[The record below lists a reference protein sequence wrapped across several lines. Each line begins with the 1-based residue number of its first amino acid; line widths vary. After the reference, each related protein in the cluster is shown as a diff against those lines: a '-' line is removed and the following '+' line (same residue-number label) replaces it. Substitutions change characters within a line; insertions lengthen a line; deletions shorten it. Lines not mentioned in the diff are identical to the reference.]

1 VTPDRRTDE
10 ATERT
15 TMITMVRD
23 NPLIAFT
30 VAFFRTRIDT
40 RIDALRERSERGA
53 SAVEWVVIAAI
64 CVLAALAI
72 GAAVMAVVNAN
83 KAKIQQGTNLP
94 S

>member
-1 VTPDRRTDE
+1 
-10 ATERT
+10 
-15 TMITMVRD
+15 MITLVRD

-30 VAFFRTRIDT
+30 VAFFQT
-40 RIDALRERSERGA
+40 RIDAVRDRNERGA

-83 KAKIQQGTNLP
+83 KTKIQQGTNLP

>member
-1 VTPDRRTDE
+1 
-10 ATERT
+10 
-15 TMITMVRD
+15 MISLVRD

-30 VAFFRTRIDT
+30 VAFVRTRID
-40 RIDALRERSERGA
+40 DVRERTDRDRGA

-83 KAKIQQGTNLP
+83 KTKIQQGTQLP

>member
-1 VTPDRRTDE
+1 
-10 ATERT
+10 
-15 TMITMVRD
+15 MITLVRD

-30 VAFFRTRIDT
+30 VAFFRTRIDEV
-40 RIDALRERSERGA
+40 RERSERGA

-83 KAKIQQGTNLP
+83 KTKIQQGTNLP

>member
-1 VTPDRRTDE
+1 
-10 ATERT
+10 
-15 TMITMVRD
+15 MITLVRD

-30 VAFFRTRIDT
+30 VAFFRTRIDEV
-40 RIDALRERSERGA
+40 RERSERGA

-83 KAKIQQGTNLP
+83 KTKIQQGTNLP
-94 S
+94 I

>member
-1 VTPDRRTDE
+1 
-10 ATERT
+10 
-15 TMITMVRD
+15 MIALVRD

-30 VAFFRTRIDT
+30 VAFFRTQIDGV
-40 RIDALRERSERGA
+40 RDRARGERGA

-83 KAKIQQGTNLP
+83 KTKIQQGTNLP

>member
-1 VTPDRRTDE
+1 
-10 ATERT
+10 
-15 TMITMVRD
+15 MINYVRD

-30 VAFFRTRIDT
+30 VAFFHTRVDEF
-40 RIDALRERSERGA
+40 REQRERGA

-72 GAAVMAVVNAN
+72 GAAVMQVVNAN
-83 KAKIQQGTNLP
+83 KNKIQQGTNLP

>member
-1 VTPDRRTDE
+1 
-10 ATERT
+10 
-15 TMITMVRD
+15 MITLVRD

-40 RIDALRERSERGA
+40 LRERNERGA

>member
-1 VTPDRRTDE
+1 MT
-10 ATERT
+10 AL
-15 TMITMVRD
+15 VRD

-30 VAFFRTRIDT
+30 VAFFRTRIDA
-40 RIDALRERSERGA
+40 RIATHRERNERGA

>member
-1 VTPDRRTDE
+1 MSTL
-10 ATERT
+10 
-15 TMITMVRD
+15 VRD
-23 NPLIAFT
+23 NPLIALT
-30 VAFFRTRIDT
+30 VAFFRTRIDARLDT
-40 RIDALRERSERGA
+40 ARERGERGERGA

-64 CVLAALAI
+64 CVVAALAI

>member
-1 VTPDRRTDE
+1 VI
-10 ATERT
+10 AL
-15 TMITMVRD
+15 VRD

-30 VAFFRTRIDT
+30 VAFFRTQVDGMRD
-40 RIDALRERSERGA
+40 RARSDRGA

-72 GAAVMAVVNAN
+72 GAAVMAVVSAN

>member
-1 VTPDRRTDE
+1 M
-10 ATERT
+10 T
-15 TMITMVRD
+15 TLVRD

-30 VAFFRTRIDT
+30 VAFFRA
-40 RIDALRERSERGA
+40 RIDARLDAVRERTERGA

-94 S
+94 G

>member
-1 VTPDRRTDE
+1 
-10 ATERT
+10 
-15 TMITMVRD
+15 MITLARD
-23 NPLIAFT
+23 NPMIAFT
-30 VAFFRTRIDT
+30 VAFFRTKIDDVRDRT
-40 RIDALRERSERGA
+40 DRDRGA

-83 KAKIQQGTNLP
+83 KSKIQQGTNLP

>member
-1 VTPDRRTDE
+1 
-10 ATERT
+10 
-15 TMITMVRD
+15 MIAPVRD

-30 VAFFRTRIDT
+30 VAFFRTRIDDV
-40 RIDALRERSERGA
+40 RDRARSDRGA
-53 SAVEWVVIAAI
+53 SAVEWVVITAI

-72 GAAVMAVVNAN
+72 GVAVMAVVNAN

>member
-1 VTPDRRTDE
+1 
-10 ATERT
+10 
-15 TMITMVRD
+15 MITLVRD

-30 VAFFRTRIDT
+30 VAFFHTRVDEF
-40 RIDALRERSERGA
+40 RERRERGA

-72 GAAVMAVVNAN
+72 GAAVMQVVNSN
-83 KAKIQQGTNLP
+83 KGKIQQGTNLP